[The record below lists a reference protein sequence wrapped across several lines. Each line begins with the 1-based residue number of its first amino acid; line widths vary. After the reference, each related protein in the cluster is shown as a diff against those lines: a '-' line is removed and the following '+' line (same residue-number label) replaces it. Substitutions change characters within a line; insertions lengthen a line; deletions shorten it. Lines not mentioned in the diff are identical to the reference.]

1 MRRFILLQIMILS
14 MIPLLGWEFE
24 HDIYLSSE
32 YLRSSAQN
40 QGEIYLEYY
49 PSIQELF
56 YQSGNISL
64 DSNLEIM
71 TRGEAG
77 LIEKDVESDFDLDVY
92 RFWLRSSAEQSEF
105 RIGLQKINFGP
116 ARYLRSLQWFDKI
129 DPLDPRQ
136 QTEGVWSML
145 MRYYSLDNS
154 NYWFWV
160 IYNES
165 KLKGTELVETRD
177 ETLEMGG
184 RIQLSILG
192 GDLGFSYHNRGVKNS
207 GTIAKEPELFEE
219 SQERRIGFDGSWD
232 IGIGLWQETSI
243 SIYDGVDGFPMYAEF
258 YTLGGDYT
266 FGIGNGL
273 HLLAEHQYIRTE
285 EKLMEI
291 AEEQRNISLL
301 TADYPIGLYDSI
313 LGLISY
319 DYQQENMYYYLSY
332 TRVYDYLSMYFNLS
346 YKPEGVL
353 DDTDIDP
360 ASEKAL
366 QILLQLNY

>member
-1 MRRFILLQIMILS
+1 MKRFFLLLMMILCMALS
-14 MIPLLGWEFE
+14 GFNLE
-24 HDIYLSSE
+24 HDIYLSGE
-32 YLRSSAQN
+32 YLRSSEKD
-40 QGEIYLEYY
+40 QGDFFLEYY
-49 PSIQELF
+49 PSLQQLF
-56 YQSGNISL
+56 YETGNISL
-64 DSNLEIM
+64 DSNLELM

-77 LIEKDVESDFDLDVY
+77 ILDDETESDFELDVY

-105 RIGLQKINFGP
+105 RIGLQKINFGT
-116 ARYLRSLQWFDKI
+116 ARYLRSLQWFDRI
-129 DPLDPRQ
+129 DPLDVRQ
-136 QTEGVWSML
+136 QTEGVLSML

-184 RIQLSILG
+184 RIQLPMLG
-192 GDLGFSYHNRGVKNS
+192 GDLGFSYHNRGVKNA

-219 SQERRIGFDGSWD
+219 SQEKRFGFDGSWD

-243 SIYDGVDGFPMYAEF
+243 SIYDGVDELPLYAEF

-266 FGIGNGL
+266 FVWGNGL
-273 HLLAEHQYIRTE
+273 HLLAEHQYIRSE
-285 EKLMEI
+285 DRLMSRA
-291 AEEQRNISLL
+291 AEDRNISLL
-301 TADYPIGLYDSI
+301 TADYPLGLYDSI

-319 DYQQENMYYYLSY
+319 DHQQENMYYYLSY

-360 ASEKAL
+360 ASETAL

>member
-1 MRRFILLQIMILS
+1 VKRFILLIIMILS
-14 MIPLLGWEFE
+14 MIPLLGWKFE
-24 HDIYLSSE
+24 HDIYLSNE
-32 YLRSSAQN
+32 YLRNSAQN

-49 PSIQELF
+49 PSIQEVI
-56 YQSGNISL
+56 YKSGNISL
-64 DSNLEIM
+64 DSNLELM

-77 LIEKDVESDFDLDVY
+77 IIEKNVESDFELDAY
-92 RFWLRSSAEQSEF
+92 RFWLRSYAEQSEF

-145 MRYYSLDNS
+145 MRYYGLDNS
-154 NYWFWV
+154 NYWFWA

-165 KLKGTELVETRD
+165 KLKGMELVETCN

-184 RIQLSILG
+184 RIQISVLG
-192 GDLGFSYHNRGVKNS
+192 GDLGFSYHNRGVKNQAFNERE
-207 GTIAKEPELFEE
+207 TELFEE
-219 SQERRIGFDGSWD
+219 SQERRFGFDSSWD

-243 SIYDGVDGFPMYAEF
+243 SIYDGVDDLPLYAEF
-258 YTLGGDYT
+258 YTLGTDYT
-266 FGIGNGL
+266 FDIGNGL

-285 EKLMEI
+285 DKLMEV
-291 AEEQRNISLL
+291 AEEERTISLL

-313 LGLISY
+313 MGLVSYDQEQENIYYYISY
-319 DYQQENMYYYLSY
+319 N
-332 TRVYDYLSMYFNLS
+332 RVYDYHSLYFNLS
-346 YKPEGVL
+346 YKPQGVQ
-353 DDTDIDP
+353 DTTSQEK
-360 ASEKAL
+360 ASEFAL